1 MNQHRRFLLMLALL
15 SVTTLAAA
23 QHHLQREIKEGQTH
37 AFVPKKTL
45 EVASLKGGKQMGV
58 QSMFSGSYQDSL
70 IRYFDKIEAYHRQT
84 KDSIRFRY
92 YMAIFANDTLCYKE
106 RKDFV
111 LDSVLGKKMLEVE
124 SRKAPYQRFEVE
136 VSGLADSEIAA
147 LTDSMRQ
154 MKTTDVLMNN
164 EQTCIFYA
172 LNLLFDANGIN
183 PAPIIT
189 RNTTF
194 TDGEQLN
201 AFFNHILTLKGNY
214 PCKSRVIK
222 KADLPDNCVLVF
234 QNAYKQFI
242 HAVYYRKDTGE
253 YYTKNGFFPPIILT
267 SIRPITERYGR
278 YDTKDTLSEDGLD
291 MQADTILVYC
301 WEDNHT
307 SK

>member
-1 MNQHRRFLLMLALL
+1 
-15 SVTTLAAA
+15 
-23 QHHLQREIKEGQTH
+23 
-37 AFVPKKTL
+37 
-45 EVASLKGGKQMGV
+45 MGV
-58 QSMFSGSYQDSL
+58 QSMFGGVYQDSL

-92 YMAIFANDTLCYKE
+92 YRAIFGNDTLCYKE

-201 AFFNHILTLKGNY
+201 AFFNHILTLKGKYSCN
-214 PCKSRVIK
+214 SRVIK

-253 YYTKNGFFPPIILT
+253 YYTKNGFFPPVILT

-278 YDTKDTLSEDGLD
+278 YDTKDTLSEEGLD

-301 WEDNHT
+301 WEVNHT
-307 SK
+307 

>member
-23 QHHLQREIKEGQTH
+23 QHHLQREIKEGQTY

-201 AFFNHILTLKGNY
+201 AFFNHILTLKGSY

-278 YDTKDTLSEDGLD
+278 YDTKDTLSEEGLD

-307 SK
+307 

>member
-45 EVASLKGGKQMGV
+45 EVSSLKGGKKMGV
-58 QSMFSGSYQDSL
+58 QSMFGGVYQDSL
-70 IRYFDKIEAYHRQT
+70 IRYFDKIEAYRRQT

-92 YMAIFANDTLCYKE
+92 YRAIFGNDTLCYKE

-201 AFFNHILTLKGNY
+201 AFFNHILTLKGKYSCN
-214 PCKSRVIK
+214 SRVIK

-242 HAVYYRKDTGE
+242 HAVYYRKDIGE

-278 YDTKDTLSEDGLD
+278 YDTKDTLSEEGLD

-307 SK
+307 

>member
-1 MNQHRRFLLMLALL
+1 MLALL

-23 QHHLQREIKEGQTH
+23 QHHLQREIKEGQTY

-201 AFFNHILTLKGNY
+201 AFFNHILTLKGSY

-278 YDTKDTLSEDGLD
+278 YDTKDTLSEEGLD

-307 SK
+307 

>member
-1 MNQHRRFLLMLALL
+1 
-15 SVTTLAAA
+15 
-23 QHHLQREIKEGQTH
+23 
-37 AFVPKKTL
+37 
-45 EVASLKGGKQMGV
+45 MGV
-58 QSMFSGSYQDSL
+58 QSMFGGVYQDSL

-92 YMAIFANDTLCYKE
+92 YRAIFGNDTLCYKE

-214 PCKSRVIK
+214 PCKNRMIK

>member
-23 QHHLQREIKEGQTH
+23 QHHLQREIKEGQTY

-58 QSMFSGSYQDSL
+58 QSMFNGSYQDSL

-92 YMAIFANDTLCYKE
+92 YRAIFGHDTLCYKE

-201 AFFNHILTLKGNY
+201 AFFNHILTLKGSY

-278 YDTKDTLSEDGLD
+278 YDTKDTLSEEGLD

-307 SK
+307 

>member
-1 MNQHRRFLLMLALL
+1 MLALL

-23 QHHLQREIKEGQTH
+23 QHHLQREIKEGQTY

-92 YMAIFANDTLCYKE
+92 YRAIFGNDTLCYKE

-201 AFFNHILTLKGNY
+201 AFFNHILTLKGSY

-278 YDTKDTLSEDGLD
+278 YDTKDTLSEEGLD

-301 WEDNHT
+301 WEVNHT
-307 SK
+307 